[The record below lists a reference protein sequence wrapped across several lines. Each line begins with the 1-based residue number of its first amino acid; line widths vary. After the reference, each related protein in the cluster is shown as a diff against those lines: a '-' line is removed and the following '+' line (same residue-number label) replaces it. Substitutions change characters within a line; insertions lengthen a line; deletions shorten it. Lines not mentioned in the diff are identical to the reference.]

1 MGKAMI
7 KRYVCILAIVFLT
20 MHPTSKANA
29 ATEALEQA
37 VLNSFNW
44 GTLVASLEER
54 KATAIAMQAYWQNFA
69 SRIPSLSPAERA
81 WMDEEFKKT
90 GEPLQRLFRSE
101 IFAIDRL
108 NDTAN
113 GCYTRATELIASQ
126 NPASDREM
134 YYWSRMVRC
143 YSDPDILIYLQ
154 NAKLSNGKADGDF
167 KLRFSNMVLNRIVD
181 SYLPSAMY
189 EAMEW

>member
-1 MGKAMI
+1 MI
-7 KRYVCILAIVFLT
+7 KRYACILAIVFLT
-20 MHPTSKANA
+20 ISPTSKANA

-44 GTLVASLEER
+44 GTLVASLDER
-54 KATAIAMQAYWQNFA
+54 KATAIAIQAYWQNFA
-69 SRIPSLSPAERA
+69 SRIPSLTPAEQA
-81 WMDEEFKKT
+81 WMDEEIKKT
-90 GEPLQRLFRSE
+90 GEPLQRLLNSDV
-101 IFAIDRL
+101 FAIHRL

-113 GCYTRATELIASQ
+113 GCYARATELVASQ
-126 NPASDREM
+126 NPPSDREM
-134 YYWSRMVRC
+134 YHWSRMIRC
-143 YSDPDILIYLQ
+143 YSDQDILIYLY

-167 KLRFSNMVLNRIVD
+167 KLRFSNMILDRIVD

>member
-1 MGKAMI
+1 MI

-113 GCYTRATELIASQ
+113 GCYRGARRIRKKSYAKVFRASVRAET
-126 NPASDREM
+126 
-134 YYWSRMVRC
+134 SRLPVCGSAAR
-143 YSDPDILIYLQ
+143 
-154 NAKLSNGKADGDF
+154 
-167 KLRFSNMVLNRIVD
+167 RNRR
-181 SYLPSAMY
+181 LG
-189 EAMEW
+189 